1 MADRDYG
8 KPKFGYEDRPQPS
21 APPTPPG
28 RADAAAAGFEIEE
41 VRERGQQA
49 QVGRLPV
56 TSDSPVEVYFQE
68 EAYRQI
74 RNQVMGAAPLKGDP
88 RRHKEA
94 GGILYGEVTPV
105 VGGKYVVNVREA
117 VAVQGGASSRTQ
129 FTIGNQDWVTAHAEI
144 RRRRGD
150 DHQLEVVGVYHS
162 HPGHGIFHSATDAQS
177 LGRKGGQFTAP
188 YHFSMVVDHITRSGK
203 SPHGRM
209 GVLVDN
215 VKVGEFNFEAPF
227 PGLFQARA
235 QVPAAPAKEAG
246 AIKMSPPATAAAQS
260 RRKAWVLTLLAIA
273 ISPVFGLFYLWHLLR
288 SLATHDVVGSRWIE
302 DEWGGDEWF
311 LYGAICGLFTYVCL
325 CIALLFWLVPLYRSW
340 RPSVTIEDVSFD
352 RNRAHLTCLLN
363 RVETK
368 GLSVSV
374 QYEDEKPEWLEPQR
388 EKQELESERQYRVG
402 LVLPKPL
409 TREGDYRFVVSS
421 KRGDGSAIAQSG
433 TYRAPLDLPPAKIRG
448 VALQLDP
455 QEATGEGREKVAT
468 VRLSWK
474 QPRDKDVS
482 SISLKCE
489 EEDLVYDYPSSREEF
504 LPATQTNWRED
515 ITIHHYN
522 SKRITYMLRAQ
533 DRAGN
538 VGEWAVAPKCVVAKW
553 PEFRLVKAR
562 SRR

>member
-227 PGLFQARA
+227 PGLFQAQDHVSA
-235 QVPAAPAKEAG
+235 PASAPSQGTGVPLLSPAAP
-246 AIKMSPPATAAAQS
+246 S
-260 RRKAWVLTLLAIA
+260 
-273 ISPVFGLFYLWHLLR
+273 
-288 SLATHDVVGSRWIE
+288 VGSRLK
-302 DEWGGDEWF
+302 EWF
-311 LYGAICGLFTYVCL
+311 LILVLLVVSPAF
-325 CIALLFWLVPLYRSW
+325 ALLYLYYLVRAW
-340 RPSVTIEDVSFD
+340 RTDGVIGTTPIEDWELLDWASYLVLGLIGYLLLFAAWYLCGAPSPSDYVRELVWGRRPYIVIEDANLDVSH
-352 RNRAHLTCLLN
+352 RREQLTCTLN
-363 RVETK
+363 HIYPEHKLRITMQAGREEPSILEVTGERLIKESEHRYQVEVTYPRPLVRD
-368 GLSVSV
+368 GDYSFSVS
-374 QYEDEKPEWLEPQR
+374 YWDNGKLIA
-388 EKQELESERQYRVG
+388 ESD
-402 LVLPKPL
+402 PI
-409 TREGDYRFVVSS
+409 TRTV
-421 KRGDGSAIAQSG
+421 
-433 TYRAPLDLPPAKIRG
+433 DLPPAKIAGLKLRIRPISTG
-448 VALQLDP
+448 VY
-455 QEATGEGREKVAT
+455 EKT
-468 VRLSWK
+468 VQITLSWK
-474 QPRDKDVS
+474 APVGNDLRVIHIAKEEADAPFSKNPLSTPTDAGTARPAETEWQETLDIYSGKPRKWLRYRVYAEDAGGKPGEEAVS
-482 SISLKCE
+482 PVIRM
-489 EEDLVYDYPSSREEF
+489 D
-504 LPATQTNWRED
+504 
-515 ITIHHYN
+515 
-522 SKRITYMLRAQ
+522 
-533 DRAGN
+533 
-538 VGEWAVAPKCVVAKW
+538 
-553 PEFRLVKAR
+553 
-562 SRR
+562 